1 MENYIESYMDI
12 GWIIL
17 TRQNLWR
24 RQRGLNVR
32 ENKGQTSI
40 SKILTK
46 QDTSQA
52 ELDSDNKK
60 DFWMHKEAT
69 QLN

>member
-24 RQRGLNVR
+24 RVL

>member
-1 MENYIESYMDI
+1 ME
-12 GWIIL
+12 
-17 TRQNLWR
+17 Q
-24 RQRGLNVR
+24 QGLNVG

-40 SKILTK
+40 SKILMK

-60 DFWMHKEAT
+60 DFLMHKETT
-69 QLN
+69 QL

>member
-1 MENYIESYMDI
+1 ME
-12 GWIIL
+12 
-17 TRQNLWR
+17 
-24 RQRGLNVR
+24 QRGLNVG

-40 SKILTK
+40 SKILMK

-69 QLN
+69 QL